1 MLRKW
6 AAVIVSTLALSAGM
20 MATVSAAPKGRG
32 HGGGPLGRI
41 ASRRL
46 GLTDAQKQQLKGV
59 ADAHRDETTA
69 LRQRLLAARTGLREA
84 TAATPLDE
92 ALVKQRRADL
102 SAVQADCAEA
112 NAAFAAA
119 MSFGPPTEMPTA
131 PSAMR
136 LTSPLS
142 TLPAPISKNRVTPW
156 LAI

>member
-6 AAVIVSTLALSAGM
+6 AAAIVSTLALSAGM
-20 MATVSAAPKGRG
+20 MATLSAAPQGRG

-102 SAVQADCAEA
+102 SAVRADRTALRARIHAE
-112 NAAFAAA
+112 
-119 MSFGPPTEMPTA
+119 MLQ
-131 PSAMR
+131 R
-136 LTSPLS
+136 LTPDQQAQLN
-142 TLPAPISKNRVTPW
+142 AFQDRAHNRKRRRP
-156 LAI
+156 

>member
-20 MATVSAAPKGRG
+20 MATLSAAPQGRG
-32 HGGGPLGRI
+32 HGSGPLGRI

-102 SAVQADCAEA
+102 SAVRADRTALRARIRAEMLQGLTPDQQAQL
-112 NAAFAAA
+112 NAFQDRAH
-119 MSFGPPTEMPTA
+119 
-131 PSAMR
+131 
-136 LTSPLS
+136 
-142 TLPAPISKNRVTPW
+142 NRKRRRP
-156 LAI
+156 

>member
-1 MLRKW
+1 MMRKW

-20 MATVSAAPKGRG
+20 MATLSAAPQGRR
-32 HGGGPLGRI
+32 HGGGPFGRI

-102 SAVQADCAEA
+102 SAVRADRTALRARIRAE
-112 NAAFAAA
+112 
-119 MSFGPPTEMPTA
+119 MLQ
-131 PSAMR
+131 R
-136 LTSPLS
+136 LTPDQQAQLN
-142 TLPAPISKNRVTPW
+142 AFQDRAHNRKRRRP
-156 LAI
+156 